1 MRKYKKTKQASE
13 VLQLM
18 DEDFTYP
25 EALRK
30 VLKKNKKLTRTKLE
44 KDLNPFI

>member
-1 MRKYKKTKQASE
+1 MAYKKTKQASE

-18 DEDFTYP
+18 DKDYDYLT
-25 EALRK
+25 ALKKVLRK
-30 VLKKNKKLTRTKLE
+30 NKNLTRAKLE